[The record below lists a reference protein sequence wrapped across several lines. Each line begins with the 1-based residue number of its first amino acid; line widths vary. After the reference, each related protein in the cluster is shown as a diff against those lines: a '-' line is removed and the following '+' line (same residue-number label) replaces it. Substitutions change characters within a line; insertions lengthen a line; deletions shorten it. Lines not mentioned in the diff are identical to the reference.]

1 MARSRG
7 APAAAA
13 ELLDL
18 AIGLGGGTPER
29 RILSAAHHFDAGE
42 PARARLLL
50 QDTIERLEP
59 GPRRAEAYDAARS
72 CRFAQ
77 RQLRRSRRPARAG
90 SRRCRRRTRPAG
102 RDPGVIV
109 VRIGQ
114 RGAYALAVQH
124 IEAAVTRATELGDPH
139 ALSQALG
146 MRMML
151 HFMCGEG
158 VDARSLDRAI
168 ELEDS
173 DADVS
178 SAFSPRVQCA
188 SAVRWTGDAGPGTAT
203 RCWRSAAAASNV
215 VRRANSR
222 SSTSTRC

>member
-42 PARARLLL
+42 PARARVLL

-59 GPRRAEAYDAARS
+59 GPRRAEAFDASRS

-90 SRRCRRRTRPAG
+90 TRRRRTPISRSAS
-102 RDPGVIV
+102 RSWCRCRSHRSTRGVCDS
-109 VRIGQ
+109 
-114 RGAYALAVQH
+114 AVQR
-124 IEAAVTRATELGDPH
+124 IEEAVTSATELGDPH

-146 MRMML
+146 MRVML
-151 HFMCGEG
+151 HFMRGDG
-158 VDARSLDRAI
+158 LDAHSLQRAI
-168 ELEDS
+168 ELEDR

-178 SAFSPRVQCA
+178 SAFSPRVQRA
-188 SAVRWTGDAGPGTAT
+188 LLLAWIGELDRAQRRDAGDPPPLH
-203 RCWRSAAAASNV
+203 RPR
-215 VRRANSR
+215 
-222 SSTSTRC
+222 